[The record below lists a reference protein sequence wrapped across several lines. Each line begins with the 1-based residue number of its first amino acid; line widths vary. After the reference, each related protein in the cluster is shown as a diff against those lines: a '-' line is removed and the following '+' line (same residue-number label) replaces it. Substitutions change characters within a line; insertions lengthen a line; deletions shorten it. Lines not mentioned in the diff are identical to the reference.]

1 VVIEA
6 AILCSP
12 LCNLIPQEATKA
24 MKYFRSVF
32 LGVVFVFAFAVARVS
47 AQSSTPQ
54 AYSLSE
60 VTYMTEVS
68 MFTGQASNL
77 KVYRSGSKELVE
89 LTIPPWA
96 AEPKGVHQRY
106 LFDFQAHKAYIQDFT
121 HNACSWKNYISAR
134 APINYDPVTGGDMT
148 AAQLAE
154 AKQHAVG
161 TESVNAI
168 PAWITESDTKD
179 SKFRMW
185 IAQKGDFV
193 VKLAIPG
200 DDGKFNTWLEV
211 KQVDFSPPAAA
222 LFVPPANCS
231 AQAQG
236 DWSDTTMNAHA
247 EANITAQGS
256 ASANL
261 ATGQAQGQATATL
274 HQVSPTSGSRTSPAP
289 QRAGASRMGATSP
302 QATSRVTGVRLHLVP
317 DHYQGPC
324 PGHVQLVAEI
334 TTDGPGTV
342 WYQFLAGA
350 VSRSPEGTVSF
361 SAAGTQTV
369 TVDGTFRMTPRVP
382 HASFIA
388 IMEDEEGKHGPLN
401 VSSGPVDYNITC
413 TGQAAPTN

>member
-1 VVIEA
+1 MNVRQA
-6 AILCSP
+6 LLS
-12 LCNLIPQEATKA
+12 L
-24 MKYFRSVF
+24 
-32 LGVVFVFAFAVARVS
+32 LGLAFAVVLIIPRLA

-54 AYSLSE
+54 AYSLTE

-68 MFTGQASNL
+68 MFSGQASNL

-106 LFDFQAHKAYIQDFT
+106 LFDFQAHKAYLQDFS
-121 HNACSWKNYISAR
+121 HNTCAWKNYISAR

-148 AAQLAE
+148 PAQLAE

-161 TESVNAI
+161 TEAVNGI
-168 PAWITESDTKD
+168 PAWIMESDTKD

-200 DDGKFNTWLEV
+200 NDGKYGTMMEV

-231 AQAQG
+231 TQAQG

-261 ATGQAQGQATATL
+261 ATGKTHGQVTATL
-274 HQVSPTSGSRTSPAP
+274 QQGSPSAKSQSSSAP
-289 QRAGASRMGATSP
+289 QRAGANRLGATSP
-302 QATSRVTGVRLHLVP
+302 QATSRVTAVRLHLVP
-317 DHYQGPC
+317 DHYEGPC
-324 PGHVQLVAEI
+324 PGQVQLVADI

-342 WYQFLAGA
+342 WYKFLAGA

-361 SAAGTQTV
+361 DAAGTQTV

-382 HASFIA
+382 HASLIA
-388 IMEDEEGKHGPLN
+388 IMEDQDGKHGPLTL
-401 VSSGPVDYNITC
+401 SSGPVDYNITC
-413 TGQAAPTN
+413 TGQAPPAN